1 MLNVMVT
8 GASRGIG
15 LAISLRLAAAGYRVL
30 GVSRTTSPD
39 FVAAQDKA
47 RTAGIGAIEHIAFD
61 LAQIEQIHDLV
72 RDARK
77 AFGSLHG
84 LINNAGASFGTRRL
98 SADGIEMTW
107 AVNHLAPFL
116 LTNLLLK
123 ALKAGAPARIVTVA
137 SDLQRP
143 LHLDDL
149 VRAKGYVARDVYGE
163 SKLANILFTFELARR
178 LAGSLDADNP
188 KGRLQELIQ
197 PLHGNAALRYQVAQV
212 AGADHDREYEA
223 TVFINDR
230 PAGTGR
236 GKSKKH
242 AEEAAAK
249 AALSGPLPE

>member
-84 LINNAGASFGTRRL
+84 LINNAATGTNGMLAIMHNRQIEELIRLNINSPIVLTKYVVRNMMADGGGRIVNIGSVIGFTGYSGLSVYGASKSAMAGFTRSLAREVGRAGITVNAIAPGFMATEMTKQLDDDQREQVARRSALRRL
-98 SADGIEMTW
+98 PEPEDVARTVE
-107 AVNHLAPFL
+107 FL
-116 LTNLLLK
+116 LGEGGRNISGTTITVD
-123 ALKAGAPARIVTVA
+123 AGATA
-137 SDLQRP
+137 
-143 LHLDDL
+143 
-149 VRAKGYVARDVYGE
+149 
-163 SKLANILFTFELARR
+163 
-178 LAGSLDADNP
+178 
-188 KGRLQELIQ
+188 
-197 PLHGNAALRYQVAQV
+197 
-212 AGADHDREYEA
+212 
-223 TVFINDR
+223 
-230 PAGTGR
+230 
-236 GKSKKH
+236 
-242 AEEAAAK
+242 
-249 AALSGPLPE
+249 